1 MENKQVQVSEV
12 LGTKCVLCQ
21 YPYYYRSICGWPHAL
36 ATLHTY
42 NTEVSFQFK
51 FPTTDGKGRFG
62 NRRGRRL
69 ALTDHSIL
77 EQRKVRRVR
86 HAEGRVYS
94 FRKHLLSTSVWGTL
108 ASTAALE
115 SDLGKLPPVSSRV
128 ELGEWFRSVNR
139 I

>member
-1 MENKQVQVSEV
+1 MENKPVQVSEV
-12 LGTKCVLCQ
+12 FGTKCVLYK
-21 YPYYYRSICGWPHAL
+21 YPYYYRSICKWPHAL

-42 NTEVSFQFK
+42 NTEVPFQFK
-51 FPTTDGKGRFG
+51 FSTTDGKGRLG

-77 EQRKVRRVR
+77 EQKKGGWVH

-94 FRKHLLSTSVWGTL
+94 FRKYLLSTSVWGTL

-115 SDLGKLPPVSSRV
+115 SGLGKLRPVSSRV
-128 ELGEWFRSVNR
+128 ELGEWFCSVNR